1 MAHNVMVKATPL
13 RNVKGRIDY
22 ISNPKR
28 QEHLVATYSSTDDPT
43 FWKELAEHCQE
54 QSKFSKSK
62 KTVEGREHII
72 MFSNELSQ
80 MDPNELA
87 KKVSDKYKERTGTE
101 NVVSLHWNKTH
112 TNFHGHV
119 VFSENKEENI
129 VKESTTFDRNTYF
142 DAEGKRSYKKFCRDE
157 NGELLPGCTF
167 YKKGE
172 QKVVVQRFGNKISE
186 LARPEWLKLTK
197 FEVSKMQNELLQDER
212 FKVFEH
218 DGIHIPQ
225 QHVGNKIQD
234 EDLKARIE
242 SKNKLI
248 QEYNNAA
255 DQLIE
260 TAKKA
265 EELQP
270 NVYETWIDFLKK
282 IRQEVIKMREKG
294 NEAWLNAVKWALG
307 RILSK
312 TGQLLK
318 SIDNKLKNKENELN
332 TRTSL
337 TNRLQD
343 IEKRKPE
350 INRGVDVPQ
359 ERPARRKRHDLER

>member
-13 RNVKGRIDY
+13 RNANGRIDY

-28 QEHLVATYSSTDDPT
+28 QEHLVATYSSTNDPS

-62 KTVEGREHII
+62 KTVESREHII

-87 KKVSDKYKERTGTE
+87 KKVSDTYKEMTETE
-101 NVVSLHWNKTH
+101 NVVAIHWNKTH
-112 TNFHGHV
+112 TNFHCHV
-119 VFSENKEENI
+119 VFSENKEINQ

-142 DAEGKRSYKKFCRDE
+142 DSNGKRSYKKLCRDE

-172 QKVVVQRFGNKISE
+172 QKVVVQRFGNKLSE
-186 LARPEWLKLTK
+186 LTRSEWLKLAK

-255 DQLIE
+255 DQLIDA
-260 TAKKA
+260 AKQA
-265 EELQP
+265 EEIEP
-270 NVYETWIDFLKK
+270 NVYPTWINFLKK
-282 IRQEVIKMREKG
+282 VRQEVVRMRERG
-294 NEAWLNAVKWALG
+294 NDAWLKGVKWALG
-307 RILSK
+307 RILDRTS
-312 TGQLLK
+312 QLVRA
-318 SIDNKLKNKENELN
+318 IENNLKNGEYEQMTGIPLN
-332 TRTSL
+332 
-337 TNRLQD
+337 
-343 IEKRKPE
+343 KRIKNAE
-350 INRGVDVPQ
+350 ERQKNDVPHKL
-359 ERPARRKRHDLER
+359 PTRRKRSDLER

>member
-1 MAHNVMVKATPL
+1 MVHNVMVKATPL

-28 QEHLVATYSSTDDPT
+28 QEHLVATYSSTDDPM

-62 KTVEGREHII
+62 KTVESREHII

-87 KKVSDKYKERTGTE
+87 KKVSDTYKEMTETE
-101 NVVSLHWNKTH
+101 NVVAIHWNKTH
-112 TNFHGHV
+112 TNFHCHV
-119 VFSENKEENI
+119 VFSENKEINQ

-142 DAEGKRSYKKFCRDE
+142 DSNGKRSYKKFCRDE

-172 QKVVVQRFGNKISE
+172 QKVVVQRFGNKLSE
-186 LARPEWLKLTK
+186 LTRSEWLKLAK

-255 DQLIE
+255 DQLIDA
-260 TAKKA
+260 AKQA
-265 EELQP
+265 EEIEP
-270 NVYETWIDFLKK
+270 NVYPTWINFLKK
-282 IRQEVIKMREKG
+282 VRQEVVRMRERG
-294 NEAWLNAVKWALG
+294 NDAWLKGVKWALG
-307 RILSK
+307 RILDRTS
-312 TGQLLK
+312 QLVRA
-318 SIDNKLKNKENELN
+318 IENNLKNGKYEQMTGIPLN
-332 TRTSL
+332 
-337 TNRLQD
+337 
-343 IEKRKPE
+343 KRIKNAE
-350 INRGVDVPQ
+350 ERQKNDVPH
-359 ERPARRKRHDLER
+359 ELPIRRKRNDLER

>member
-1 MAHNVMVKATPL
+1 MAHNIMVKATPL

-28 QEHLVATYSSTDDPT
+28 QEHLIATYSSTDDPT

-62 KTVEGREHII
+62 KTVESREHII

-87 KKVSDKYKERTGTE
+87 KKVSDTYKEMTETE
-101 NVVSLHWNKTH
+101 NVVAIHWNKTH
-112 TNFHGHV
+112 TNFHCHV
-119 VFSENKEENI
+119 VFSENKEINQ

-172 QKVVVQRFGNKISE
+172 QKVVIQRFGNKLSE
-186 LARPEWLKLTK
+186 LTRSEWLKLAK

-255 DQLIE
+255 DQLIDA
-260 TAKKA
+260 AKQA
-265 EELQP
+265 EEIEQ
-270 NVYETWIDFLKK
+270 NVYPTWINFLKK
-282 IRQEVIKMREKG
+282 IRQEVIRMREKG
-294 NEAWLNAVKWALG
+294 NDAWLKAVKWALG
-307 RILSK
+307 RIL
-312 TGQLLK
+312 
-318 SIDNKLKNKENELN
+318 D
-332 TRTSL
+332 RTSQL
-337 TNRLQD
+337 VRAIENNRQD
-343 IEKRKPE
+343 GEYEQMTGIPLNSRIKNAEKRQKNLDQHE
-350 INRGVDVPQ
+350 VKKGRGIS
-359 ERPARRKRHDLER
+359 R

>member
-62 KTVEGREHII
+62 KTVESREHII

-87 KKVSDKYKERTGTE
+87 KKVSDKYKEMTGTE

-129 VKESTTFDRNTYF
+129 VKESHTFDRNTYF

-172 QKVVVQRFGNKISE
+172 QKVVIQRFGNKLSE
-186 LARPEWLKLTK
+186 LARPEWLKLAK
-197 FEVSKMQNELLQDER
+197 FEVSKFQNELLDEER

-234 EDLKARIE
+234 EEIKKKIE
-242 SKNKLI
+242 VKNKLI
-248 QEYNNAA
+248 QEYNSAA

-260 TAKKA
+260 TAKQA
-265 EELQP
+265 EEIQP
-270 NVYETWIDFLKK
+270 NVYPTWINFLKN

-294 NEAWLNAVKWALG
+294 NEAWLQAVKWALG
-307 RILSK
+307 HILTK
-312 TGQLLK
+312 TGQLVRAIAK
-318 SIDNKLKNKENELN
+318 DLKNKEYEPN
-332 TRTSL
+332 RRISL
-337 TNRLQD
+337 AERLKD
-343 IEKRKPE
+343 IESRKKD
-350 INRGVDVPQ
+350 DVPY
-359 ERPARRKRHDLER
+359 ELPTRRKRNDLER